1 MIENYESKYFAIGI
15 FHSIYPFIYTDE
27 VFNYLIL
34 VYMYNY
40 EGSCVVVLRISNYSV
55 HEIFLLLFCFSCC
68 CHKVLLY
75 LGLSRIKVNLL
86 LLNWLSYI
94 TVFLMSISS
103 GFRGDKSL
111 FIEENLRALFMKI
124 IYSLYMPTCSQQ

>member
-75 LGLSRIKVNLL
+75 LGLSRIGEFVIIKLVVIHHCLFNE
-86 LLNWLSYI
+86 Y
-94 TVFLMSISS
+94 FLWVQRRQKP
-103 GFRGDKSL
+103 FH
-111 FIEENLRALFMKI
+111 
-124 IYSLYMPTCSQQ
+124 